1 LPIGTALG
9 MKDDECR
16 VPICRNMARSAN
28 RKDRPVSEAQPEIVL
43 HEHATGGRYLITI
56 EGHEAEL
63 TFSRASQQ
71 LIIVDHT
78 GVPDELRGRNLGQM
92 LVRRAVEVAR
102 AQGAK
107 IIPLCPFTASEFRKH
122 PEYQDVVSR

>member
-1 LPIGTALG
+1 
-9 MKDDECR
+9 M
-16 VPICRNMARSAN
+16 
-28 RKDRPVSEAQPEIVL
+28 SEAQPEIVL
-43 HEHATGGRYLITI
+43 HEHATGGLYVVTI

-71 LIIVDHT
+71 MIIVDHT

-92 LVRRAVEVAR
+92 LVRRAVEDAR